1 MSTQAPLDLKKTV
14 NLPKT
19 GFAQKANLAQSEP
32 ARLKRWAETNL
43 YELIRRARAGREVFI
58 LHDGPPYANADIHL
72 GTAMNKILK
81 DIVVKS
87 RSMMGYDAPYVP
99 GYDCHGLPIEQHVER
114 ALKEKGKGRADLPVT
129 SFRRICREHAAEALK
144 RQTRD
149 FKRLGILGLWEDP
162 YLTMS
167 NHYEAETARQ
177 FGRFVERGYVYKGA
191 RPVYWCIHDQTA
203 LAEAE
208 VEYREHTSPSVYV
221 KFPLS
226 EETIE
231 AKTFKREILGSEDDP
246 RKVSFLIWTTTPWTL
261 PANLGIAV
269 NPNFEYAAIEDEAR
283 GEVYI
288 VASEL
293 IGAVAAKCDIGR
305 RESGEPGELSAL
317 SLGEIEERVTGDVGE
332 AADSGV
338 SSGSRLSSSFFSV
351 EWEPKVRAR
360 FMGSRLDRLEA
371 RHAWLDRPS
380 LLMLGDHVTLGGEAD
395 AETELDVREARDKK
409 ATSKAGTGLVHT
421 APGHGHDDFVIG
433 KAYGLEIYCPVDNAG
448 RFTEEVEHFAGERVF
463 EANAKI
469 VEFMRE
475 RGVLLFAEEY
485 AHRYPH
491 CWRCKNPVIFRAT
504 PQWFI
509 SLDASAAPAAMTEV
523 ERDEDGRP
531 LANYTDNEE
540 QSPASLREGALR
552 EIERVEWVP
561 AWGVDRMRNMLKG
574 RPDWCVSRQR
584 VWGVPIPVF
593 YCKACEEAIA
603 DRATINHVADTF
615 ERETTD
621 VWYAREASELLPE
634 GFRCPRCGGAEF
646 TKETDI
652 LDVWFD
658 SGVSSVAV
666 LESEKYAG
674 LRFPADVYLEGGDQY
689 RGWFNSSLMLGLG
702 AHDRAPYK
710 TVVTHGW
717 TLDAQGH
724 AMHKSAGNAVAPEE
738 FVKESGADILR
749 LWVTSSDYREDM
761 RCSDEILRRVS
772 DSYRKIRNTARYAL
786 GNLDG
791 FDPARDSV
799 VLGEMHE
806 VDRWAL
812 AELDR
817 VIERVTDA
825 YRAFDFHSVYRALD
839 AFCTVTLSA
848 RYFDIIKDR
857 LYTAA
862 PRSHARRSAQTA
874 LNYVADAL
882 ARMLAPVLSFTADE
896 IWENLPEVKNAR
908 ASSVTPAA
916 VETVNDKVVGETV
929 VDEGGAVP
937 PSVHMAEFPVV
948 VSNGRD
954 AALLERWSRLYEI
967 RDVVLRALEESRIA
981 KLIGS
986 SLEAHVR
993 LEARRQTFELLEHYR
1008 EELRYVFIVS
1018 KVSLTLLEEEAGE
1031 DLRVTVERAPGGKC
1045 ERCWN
1050 YSERVGEFTRYPTA
1064 CERCVVALAEIEA
1077 EGGAA

>member
-1 MSTQAPLDLKKTV
+1 MSTQAPLELKKTV

-19 GFAQKANLAQSEP
+19 GFAQKGNLGQTEP
-32 ARLKRWAETNL
+32 ARLKRWAEMGL
-43 YELIRRARAGREVFI
+43 YELIRRSRQGRERFI

-87 RSMMGYDAPYVP
+87 RTMMGYDSPYVP

-114 ALKEKGKGRADLPVT
+114 ALKEKGKSRADLPVA
-129 SFRRICREHAAEALK
+129 SFRRICREHAANALK
-144 RQTRD
+144 SQTRD
-149 FKRLGILGLWEDP
+149 FQRLGILGLWEDP

-167 NHYEAETARQ
+167 SHYEAETARQ

-221 KFPLS
+221 KFPLAEDS
-226 EETIE
+226 LE
-231 AKTFKREILGSEDDP
+231 AKTFKREVLGDEDDA
-246 RKVSFLIWTTTPWTL
+246 RKLFFLIWTTTPWTL

-269 NPNFEYAAIEDEAR
+269 NPQFEYAAVLNEKN
-283 GEVYI
+283 GEVYV

-293 IGAVAAKCDIGR
+293 VAAVAQKCDFGR
-305 RESGEPGELSAL
+305 RESGGGELAETAGL
-317 SLGEIEERVTGDVGE
+317 EPERQYV
-332 AADSGV
+332 A
-338 SSGSRLSSSFFSV
+338 
-351 EWEPKVRAR
+351 WEPKVLAR
-360 FMGSRLDRLEA
+360 FPGTRLERLEA

-395 AETELDVREARDKK
+395 AETELDVREARDRK
-409 ATSKAGTGLVHT
+409 ATGKAGTGLVHT

-433 KAYGLEIYCPVDNAG
+433 KAYGLDIYCPVDNAG
-448 RFTEEVEHFAGERVF
+448 RFTQEVEHFAGLSVF
-463 EANAKI
+463 EANPRI
-469 VEFMRE
+469 VEFARE
-475 RGVLLFAEEY
+475 HGTLLFSEDY

-509 SLDASAAPAAMTEV
+509 SLDATAGAAVPDV
-523 ERDEDGRP
+523 ETDEDGRP
-531 LANYTDNEE
+531 RENFTNAEE
-540 QSPASLREGALR
+540 DAPASLRAGALR
-552 EIERVEWVP
+552 EIERVQWVP
-561 AWGVDRMRNMLKG
+561 AWGADRMRNMQRG

-593 YCKACEEAIA
+593 YCSCGEPVA
-603 DRATINHVADTF
+603 DRATIEHVADIF

-621 VWYAREASELLPE
+621 AWYSREAKELLPE
-634 GFRCPRCGGAEF
+634 GFACPKCGGDEF

-666 LESEKYAG
+666 LESYEG
-674 LRFPADVYLEGGDQY
+674 LSWPADVYLEGGDQF
-689 RGWFNSSLMLGLG
+689 RGWFNSSLMVGL
-702 AHDRAPYK
+702 ASHDAAPYRA
-710 TVVTHGW
+710 VVTHGW
-717 TLDAQGH
+717 TLDAQGR

-761 RCSDEILRRVS
+761 RCSDEILRRVA
-772 DSYRKIRNTARYAL
+772 DSYRKMRNTARYAL

-791 FDPARDSV
+791 FDPVADAV
-799 VLGEMHE
+799 GLNEMHE
-806 VDRWAL
+806 IDRWAL

-817 VIERVTDA
+817 VVARCTEA
-825 YRAFDFHSVYRALD
+825 YTAYDFHAVYRALD

-857 LYTAA
+857 LYTSA

-874 LNYVADAL
+874 LNDIADAL
-882 ARMLAPVLSFTADE
+882 ARLLAPVLSFTADE
-896 IWENLPEVKNAR
+896 IWENLPDVKAR
-908 ASSVTPAA
+908 AG
-916 VETVNDKVVGETV
+916 GEV
-929 VDEGGAVP
+929 SDADEGVAVP
-937 PSVHMAEFPVV
+937 PSVHMAEFPVAL
-948 VSNGRD
+948 SIESD
-954 AALLERWSRLYEI
+954 AGLLERWARLFEV
-967 RDVVLRALEESRIA
+967 RDVVLRALEEARSA

-993 LEARRQTFELLEHYR
+993 LEAKRATYELLEHYR

-1018 KVSLTLLEEEAGE
+1018 QVSLALIENGAGE
-1031 DLRVTVERAPGGKC
+1031 EVRVSVDRADGQKC

-1050 YSERVGEFTRYPTA
+1050 YSTLVGQFTRYPTA

-1077 EGGAA
+1077 EGDAE